1 MPPKEL
7 TMSDVQ
13 KPVDRAVRAK
23 EAASILGIGRSTFFV
38 LMRTEP
44 GFPKG
49 ANLGRTRVWLI
60 SDLFAWLR
68 KKTNSRNN

>member
-7 TMSDVQ
+7 QMNDVE
-13 KPVDRAVRAK
+13 KPMDRAVRAK
-23 EAASILGIGRSTFFV
+23 EAAAILGIGRSTLFV
-38 LMRTEP
+38 LMNTEP

-49 ANLGRTRVWLI
+49 VKVGRSRVWLI

-68 KKTNSRNN
+68 KKSNSRKN